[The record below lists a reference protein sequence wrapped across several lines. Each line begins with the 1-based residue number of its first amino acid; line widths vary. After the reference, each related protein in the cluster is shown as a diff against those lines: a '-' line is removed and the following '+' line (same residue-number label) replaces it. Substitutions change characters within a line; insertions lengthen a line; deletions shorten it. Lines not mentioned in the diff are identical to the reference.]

1 MAEIEFAGLKFKGG
15 KMVGIIIA
23 LSTLVGGLY
32 GAFEVYKDYM
42 DMKEQIQSYIAP
54 DMSHIEK
61 QLAVLEERIIFV
73 EDIEQKFREV
83 DKSTTDT
90 QRELRNDVYA
100 IEKEMQDRL
109 SESEKDVTGRLR
121 LIDEDIRRIET
132 SLNEKI
138 EKILSNPLNDTE

>member
-1 MAEIEFAGLKFKGG
+1 MAKLEVGGITFTGG
-15 KMVGIIIA
+15 KMTAIIIA
-23 LSTLVGGLY
+23 LSSTIGVLY

-73 EDIEQKFREV
+73 EDIEQKFREI

-100 IEKEMQDRL
+100 IEKEVQDRL

-138 EKILSNPLNDTE
+138 EKILSNPLNSTE